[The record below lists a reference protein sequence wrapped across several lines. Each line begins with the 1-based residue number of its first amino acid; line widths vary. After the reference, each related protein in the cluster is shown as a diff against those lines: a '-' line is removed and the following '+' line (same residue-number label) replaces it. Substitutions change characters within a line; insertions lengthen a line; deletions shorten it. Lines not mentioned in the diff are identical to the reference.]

1 VLAVLKAG
9 RDPKLAARAVAVP
22 LPGRWLYHGYDE
34 IDRDESAR
42 PTFKGMVAVL
52 DEYGVEDREERL
64 RWRRLWRRMY
74 RAEAAVVKQIRDARD
89 KRRKKR
95 RGAAPDE
102 AEE

>member
-34 IDRDESAR
+34 IDRDEHGR
-42 PTFKGMVAVL
+42 PTFEGMVAVL
-52 DEYGVEDREERL
+52 DEYGVADREERL

-74 RAEAAVVKQIRDARD
+74 RSEAAVVKRVREMRE
-89 KRRKKR
+89 KRRKKT
-95 RGAAPDE
+95 RGRTPDE
-102 AEE
+102 GEE